1 MIDNLIEAI
10 SHAKE
15 VAEEQRKK
23 AERNIIETT
32 KEGWIRVY
40 DGKEYNDCL
49 ECARDH
55 EQLVSWLTELQERR
69 EADRWIPVSERLPKS
84 GNKAYLVTVDYGLGV
99 TTSCQRF
106 FFNDEIGWND
116 DSVIAWKPL
125 PEPYKENDK

>member
-1 MIDNLIEAI
+1 MIDNLTEAI
-10 SHAKE
+10 IHAREKAKE
-15 VAEEQRKK
+15 L
-23 AERNIIETT
+23 
-32 KEGWIRVY
+32 
-40 DGKEYNDCL
+40 NDMADNWKRLSDEKGLSLPSDYAPCK
-49 ECARDH
+49 ECAAEH
-55 EQLVSWLTELQERR
+55 EQLADWLEELAKRR

-125 PEPYKENDK
+125 PEPYKENDNG

>member
-1 MIDNLIEAI
+1 MIDNLDEAI
-10 SHAKE
+10 AHAKE
-15 VAEEQRKK
+15 KEAELKQKSGFDTDN
-23 AERNIIETT
+23 ERYAMSDQE
-32 KEGWIRVY
+32 RA
-40 DGKEYNDCL
+40 DCI
-49 ECARDH
+49 ECANEHR
-55 EQLVSWLTELQERR
+55 QLADWLMELKERR
-69 EADRWIPVSERLPKS
+69 EADRWIPVSERLPES